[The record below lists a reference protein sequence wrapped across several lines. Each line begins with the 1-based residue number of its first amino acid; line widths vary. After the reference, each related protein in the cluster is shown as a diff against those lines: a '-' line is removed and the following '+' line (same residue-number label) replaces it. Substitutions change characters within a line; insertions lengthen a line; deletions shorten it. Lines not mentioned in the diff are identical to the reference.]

1 MLSTFVFA
9 LQELQKGMKIL
20 LALVAL
26 LAFTSCNTMIGL
38 GRDTKVGY
46 HWTKEKIQNRNGGG
60 GGGDTTYDQGA
71 PVY

>member
-1 MLSTFVFA
+1 
-9 LQELQKGMKIL
+9 MKIL
-20 LALVAL
+20 LALGAL

-60 GGGDTTYDQGA
+60 GDTTYDEGA